1 MVEQWDLPVL
11 KFIMMN
17 NNKKILLEISRI
29 RQMMGLGSVISEGPE
44 SYCPFCV
51 EFFSQI
57 SKILSQAS
65 KIGDDVNVTK
75 QLEDIRSKID
85 SSGLNLNQKSALKN
99 ILDDVMLEY
108 KGTKSIRKLQ
118 DDIKLKIKND
128 ALSDVVQP
136 NVIVKNIIDT
146 DLILKDIN
154 FATELFDSGFKHK
167 TYKSNVESFLD
178 TVIEF
183 ANKNKKSDVSLKDA
197 TIAELDS
204 FIRGKYATDG
214 LDATLIDNLMVKWKD
229 WFETLEK
236 IKSISGNSTIFYK
249 SADDRTIP
257 IRFGKNYESLADEYN
272 SALKMN
278 EVDEHFIK
286 PLSYDEGK
294 GYSMEN
300 FSDSKTLR
308 DYLDGGE
315 KITQDIADKIK
326 NAVNSIHEKGLCHGD
341 LNTNN
346 ILIKSDGSDF
356 RIIDPVGY
364 PSKQQGFTDFDLAKA
379 DDISSLNNIID
390 QKNIKIEEK
399 IKSNSDVRAPGID
412 ANGFLNLINQFV
424 ESSDPIKRVTILKF
438 INKTTEQKE
447 VLTSFITKYSN
458 NISQSQKI
466 VSLEDLFDPNK
477 SIELT
482 NLAKSI
488 VQNKQTIVTLIDPLL
503 NKGRYPKL
511 FDFSKSTNPQLIEIQ
526 SKLGSGELNDVIK
539 KINEGKTNELTYQQ
553 IEKLS
558 SDLENINKLI
568 TNSDTK
574 KYIDDVVNDLKFLS
588 EDVVNVKFQTN
599 RMTNVAEKFEVKQVS
614 GVKINKEELENIKR
628 IVNENGYKVWGWNIN
643 ADEPIY
649 KLAKVNGETV
659 RFTLS
664 EYGPRRYDGN
674 RVYDDKIFEQFQDE
688 YSDIVTKNNQIGNY
702 MSFEEFLKNKFKNN
716 QKMMDLYFP
725 KYKVLGGVR
734 MTDDSG
740 NIWVITNPVGA
751 GAKKNVDY
759 VTFHEM
765 AHVDQKSGIYSPIDA
780 YRINEFE
787 TPQKALEYLDK
798 KIQRSFTPKNAKT
811 VKLYVNWDEV
821 TNGTKESAELMD
833 RYLKETGNPNPLT
846 PPGGTYVW
854 AHGDMFNTWA
864 KKNEDTID
872 EKYFRTGVESQT
884 IIKNLYSPDVKKRT
898 LLMTLEETR
907 QHYIKNKQP
916 TEQVDRL
923 ISKIENLDTEKLNL
937 FLKNNVDDPLLG
949 YSIKRSAHK
958 LSYFLNIQ
966 EIEADFTA
974 LIRELMDKGTNK
986 ENIGFASWLV
996 EYLKKSNKLE
1006 TLSKLSDEESL
1017 SKQIMMYITNL
1028 GNINKNKA
1036 QKYANNTSSYFW
1048 EFLNRIESEYK
1059 KVYPDDTQKLY
1070 SKLYKQ
1076 AYEIISKGFPVVAG
1090 VVFAGKSFLDDDKE
1104 ITTENTKR
1112 LSLLEIFKNTYNLQS

>member
-1 MVEQWDLPVL
+1 
-11 KFIMMN
+11 MN

-29 RQMMGLGSVISEGPE
+29 RQMMGLSSVLSEGPE
-44 SYCPFCV
+44 SYCPFCI

-57 SKILSQAS
+57 SKILSNSA
-65 KIGDDVNVTK
+65 KLGDDVNVTK
-75 QLEDIRSKID
+75 QLEDIRAKID
-85 SSGLNLNQKSALKN
+85 GSGLNLNQKSALKN
-99 ILDDVMLEY
+99 ILDESIENY
-108 KGTKSIRKLQ
+108 KITKSITKLQ
-118 DDIKLKIKND
+118 DEIKLKIKNE

-136 NVIVKNIIDT
+136 NVVVKNIVDPDI
-146 DLILKDIN
+146 IIKDIN
-154 FATELFDSGFKHK
+154 FATELFDSGAKHQ
-167 TYKSNVESFLD
+167 TYKTEIEANLD

-204 FIRGKYATDG
+204 FIRDKYLGDG
-214 LDATLIDNLMVKWKD
+214 LDPELINNLMVKWKE
-229 WFETLEK
+229 WFETLDK
-236 IKSISGNSTIFYK
+236 IKSMSGNSTIFYK
-249 SADDRTIP
+249 SADDRTMP

-379 DDISSLNNIID
+379 DDISSLNKIID

-399 IKSNSDVRAPGID
+399 IKSNSDVKAPGID

-424 ESSDPIKRVTILKF
+424 ESPDPIKRVTILKF

-447 VLTSFITKYSN
+447 ILTSFITKYSN

-526 SKLGSGELNDVIK
+526 SKLGGGELNDVIT

-599 RMTNVAEKFEVKQVS
+599 RMASVAEEFEVKQVS
-614 GVKINKEELENIKR
+614 GVKINEEELENIQR
-628 IVNENGYKVWGWNIN
+628 IVKENGYGVWGWNT
-643 ADEPIY
+643 AYDEPIY

-664 EYGPRRYDGN
+664 EYGPRRVNYQKIS
-674 RVYDDKIFEQFQDE
+674 DDNLYEKFKTELSEWIEKTQNSVSYE
-688 YSDIVTKNNQIGNY
+688 Y
-702 MSFEEFLKNKFKNN
+702 FLKFKFNNN

-780 YRINEFE
+780 YRSNEFE

-798 KIQRSFTPKNAKT
+798 KIQRAFTPKNAKT

-821 TNGTKESAELMD
+821 TNGTKESTELID
-833 RYLKETGNPNPLT
+833 RYLKETGNPSPLT
-846 PPGGTYVW
+846 PPGGIYVW
-854 AHGDMFNTWA
+854 EHGDMFNTWA

-872 EKYFRTGVESQT
+872 EKFFRTGAESQT

-1104 ITTENTKR
+1104 VTTENHKR
-1112 LSLLEIFKNTYNLQS
+1112 LSLLEIFKNTYNLQT

>member
-1 MVEQWDLPVL
+1 VVEQWDLPVL

-108 KGTKSIRKLQ
+108 KGTKSITKLQ

-178 TVIEF
+178 KVIDH
-183 ANKNKKSDVSLKDA
+183 AKKNKKSDVSLKDA

-229 WFETLEK
+229 WFENLEK

-399 IKSNSDVRAPGID
+399 IKSNSDVRTPGID

-526 SKLGSGELNDVIK
+526 SNLGSGELSDVVT

-553 IEKLS
+553 IEKLR

-568 TNSDTK
+568 TNLDTK
-574 KYIDDVVNDLKFLS
+574 KYIDDVLNDLKFLS

-628 IVNENGYKVWGWNIN
+628 IVKENGYKVWGWNMN

-664 EYGPRRYDGN
+664 EYGPRTYDGN

-688 YSDIVTKNNQIGNY
+688 YSDIVTKNNQTGNY
-702 MSFEEFLKNKFKNN
+702 MSFEKFLKNKFKNN

-765 AHVDQKSGIYSPIDA
+765 AHVDQKSGNYAPIGA
-780 YRINEFE
+780 YESKEFE
-787 TPQKALEYLDK
+787 TPQKALVYLDQ
-798 KIQRSFTPKNAKT
+798 KIKRSITPKNAKT
-811 VKLYVNWDEV
+811 VKLYINWDEV

-854 AHGDMFNTWA
+854 EHGDMFNTWA

-872 EKYFRTGVESQT
+872 EKYFRIGTESQT
-884 IIKNLYSPDVKKRT
+884 IVKNLYSPDVKKRT

-916 TEQVDRL
+916 TEQVDKL

-949 YSIKRSAHK
+949 YTIKRSAHK

-974 LIRELMDKGTNK
+974 LIRELMDKGTDK

-1028 GNINKNKA
+1028 GNVNKNKS
-1036 QKYANNTSSYFW
+1036 QKYADNTSSYFW
-1048 EFLNRIESEYK
+1048 NFLKRLESEYK

-1112 LSLLEIFKNTYNLQS
+1112 LSLLEIFKNTYNLQN